1 MSNKSDQIA
10 FQQLDCHLHLAKV
23 YSIV

>member
-10 FQQLDCHLHLAKV
+10 FQQLDCHLHLAKIYGLV
-23 YSIV
+23 

>member
-1 MSNKSDQIA
+1 MNNKSDQIA

-23 YSIV
+23 YGLV

>member
-10 FQQLDCHLHLAKV
+10 FQQLDCHLHLAKMYGLV
-23 YSIV
+23 